1 MIIDKIHITKFHGFK
16 DVGFKLGS
24 NLTIIAG
31 QNGTQKT
38 TLLGIMSQTFTL
50 SKDSLMKDEKPLC
63 GGNYKSAF
71 SDKFKLSPSI

>member
-50 SKDSLMKDEKPLC
+50 
-63 GGNYKSAF
+63 F
-71 SDKFKLSPSI
+71 

>member
-16 DVGFKLGS
+16 DVRFKLGS

-50 SKDSLMKDEKPLC
+50 SNALRL
-63 GGNYKSAF
+63 YR
-71 SDKFKLSPSI
+71 